1 MEFNLDTTIKELY
14 EHGVI
19 SVRTFNCLNTA
30 GYETLGIILDNIET
44 PIDLLKLPK
53 FGRKSYTEVD
63 TILNQ
68 MIREHKAV
76 VPEQKEAKFA
86 ALGETIIGIITD
98 AYNEVT
104 AGDTEVKAYLQAAYP
119 HPSDMHF
126 LVMGE
131 VENMLA
137 VVEDYSREEN
147 LEIRHSYKRFMEGV
161 LQEMENNQ
169 EALNNV
175 YIEYKR
181 KSMELSIRMENFT
194 YEQIAKYFLSPIA
207 SDYLERT
214 YQEQRSTALS
224 VRSNNFSDKFLP
236 HFADLIKYADEPLA
250 SYRNICP
257 GQSMMKTLTKI
268 FQFNQ
273 RFKCEFDRVA
283 LLSDDEIQTEFL
295 KRDYPFLMNRQRL
308 FVLDFIKEHN
318 HAPLFFLMYHY
329 LRLSENK
336 SDKIYCLANGIF
348 DGRCRTLNEIAEV
361 MNLSRERVRQII
373 DKKKVRAKTEK
384 NLTREGFEAQEIP
397 ILNDDGWD
405 SYNDFLEQ
413 PFIYERTEEYVKLKE
428 TERLPIDF
436 EVFAS
441 LVMLVADFKA
451 EDVEGHTILMN
462 NKYGDLKLTDC
473 FDTLFSIIDAKYSA
487 DTYVP
492 IDSVLFIVPEQLRP
506 AMKELVK
513 HITTEIYKVRITED
527 EKLYLPQNYIDI
539 AEELYD
545 ILSKKG
551 EPMHVEDIF
560 KEFKTRYPDHKYT
573 DPLQIK
579 SYLFRHKH
587 IKAVGKT
594 SCYALDSWEGVYFGS
609 IRDLLVDLLSDS
621 DIPLHIDNLYDGVTE
636 HYPNTTKA
644 SVAATMEDENLQR
657 FIEFEGS
664 YFGLTSKEYPAE
676 FVPAPSVQRYRFED
690 RFQMFKDFI
699 ETYRRFPSYNG
710 GDKEASLMR
719 WYYNVTTGV
728 LSMTDEQRAMLN
740 DALRQYDEVGIPRSA
755 TESEF
760 LLKCQD
766 VKDYIRQHHTLP
778 TNREVPELYAWLRR
792 SRDNYDS
799 YTDKRRQYM
808 TDLLNYV
815 LSFGFSI

>member
-1 MEFNLDTTIKELY
+1 MKFYLDTTIKELL
-14 EHGVI
+14 EQGVI
-19 SVRTFNCLNTA
+19 SVRTFNCLHTA
-30 GYETLGIILDNIET
+30 GYETLGIILDNIDS
-44 PIDLLKLPK
+44 PVDLLKLPK

-63 TILNQ
+63 YILNQ
-68 MIREHKAV
+68 MIREHMTS
-76 VPEQKEAKFA
+76 VPENKEARFA
-86 ALGETIIGIITD
+86 ALGESIIGIITN

-119 HPSDMHF
+119 KPCDLHE

-131 VENMLA
+131 LDNMLV
-137 VVEDYSREEN
+137 VVEEYTLSEN
-147 LEIRHSYKRFMEGV
+147 LEIRHSYKKYIELVLGKMEYA
-161 LQEMENNQ
+161 Q
-169 EALNNV
+169 EAENEI

-181 KSMELSIRMENFT
+181 KSLNLAIKMEDFS

-207 SDYLERT
+207 RDYLEKIYR
-214 YQEQRSTALS
+214 EKIESCLS
-224 VRSNNFSDKFLP
+224 VRSKNFAAKFLP
-236 HFADLIKYADEPLA
+236 HFSDLIKYAEEPLA

-257 GQSMMKTLTKI
+257 GQSMMKTLTEL

-273 RFKCEFDRVA
+273 KFKKEFDKFSK
-283 LLSDDEIQTEFL
+283 LTDDEIQTEFL
-295 KRDYPFLMNRQRL
+295 KRDYPYLISRQRQ
-308 FVLDFIKEHN
+308 FVFDFIKEKN
-318 HAPLFFLMYHY
+318 HVPLFYLMLQY
-329 LRLSENK
+329 LRLSESRSN
-336 SDKIYCLANGIF
+336 KIYCLFHGIF
-348 DGRCRTLNEIAEV
+348 DGRKRTLYEIADA
-361 MNLSRERVRQII
+361 MNLSRERVRQIVYGTI
-373 DKKKVRAKTEK
+373 EV
-384 NLTREGFEAQEIP
+384 QESD
-397 ILNDDGWD
+397 LANNDGWD
-405 SYNDFLEQ
+405 FYNELFDL
-413 PFIYERTEEYVKLKE
+413 PFIYEKTEGYI
-428 TERLPIDF
+428 RLREAEHLPDDF

-441 LVMLVADFKA
+441 LINLKADFKA
-451 EDVEGHTILMN
+451 ENVKDHTILLN
-462 NKYGDLKLTDC
+462 NKYSDLNFTDC
-473 FDTLFSIIDAKYSA
+473 LFTLFRIIDAKYST

-492 IDSVLFIVPEQLRP
+492 IDSVLFTVPEQLRP
-506 AMKELVK
+506 AIKELIK
-513 HITTEIYKVRITED
+513 YITTEIYKVQIKEN
-527 EKLYLPQNYIDI
+527 EKLYLPQNYIDVT
-539 AEELYD
+539 EELYN

-560 KEFKTRYPDHKYT
+560 KEFKTRYPDHKFT
-573 DPLQIK
+573 EPFQIK
-579 SYLFRHKH
+579 SYLFKHKH

-621 DIPLHIDNLYDGVTE
+621 DVPLHIDNLYDGVTE

-644 SVAATMEDENLQR
+644 SLAATMEDENFQR

-676 FVPAPSVQRYRFED
+676 YVPAPSVQRYRFED

-699 ETYRRFPSYNG
+699 AAYHRFPSYNG
-710 GDKEASLMR
+710 GDQEASLMR
-719 WYYNVTTGV
+719 WYYNVTTDV
-728 LSMTDEQRAMLN
+728 LTVTDEQRTMLN
-740 DALRQYDEVGIPRSA
+740 DALRRYDELGIPRYA

-778 TNREVPELYAWLRR
+778 TNREAPELYAWLRR

-815 LSFGFSI
+815 LSLGFSI

>member
-1 MEFNLDTTIKELY
+1 MEFNLDTTIKELH
-14 EHGVI
+14 ELGII
-19 SVRTFNCLNTA
+19 SVRTYNSLHYA
-30 GYETLGIILDNIET
+30 GMDTLGEILNNIET
-44 PIDLLKLPK
+44 PMDLLNIRN

-63 TILNQ
+63 AILNQ

-86 ALGETIIGIITD
+86 ALGESLIGIITD

-104 AGDTEVKAYLQAAYP
+104 AGETDVKAYLQAA
-119 HPSDMHF
+119 HPQPCDMHE
-126 LVMGE
+126 LVMGDLD
-131 VENMLA
+131 NMLV
-137 VVEDYSREEN
+137 VVEEYTLNEN
-147 LEIRHSYKRFMEGV
+147 LEIRHSYKEFIELVLNKMEYT
-161 LQEMENNQ
+161 Q
-169 EALNNV
+169 EAENAIYV
-175 YIEYKR
+175 EYKR
-181 KSMELSIRMENFT
+181 KSLNLAIKMENFS
-194 YEQIAKYFLSPIA
+194 YEQISKYFLSPIA
-207 SDYLERT
+207 RDYLEKT
-214 YQEQRSTALS
+214 YQAQLESSLS
-224 VRSNNFSDKFLP
+224 VRSKNFAAKFLP
-236 HFADLIKYADEPLA
+236 HFYDLIKYAEEPLA
-250 SYRNICP
+250 SYRSICP
-257 GQSMMKTLTKI
+257 GQSMMKTLTEL

-273 RFKCEFDRVA
+273 KFKREFDRVSK
-283 LLSDDEIQTEFL
+283 LSDDEIQTEFL
-295 KRDYPFLMNRQRL
+295 KRDYPYLVSRQRQ
-308 FVLDFIKEHN
+308 FVFDFIKENN
-318 HAPLFFLMYHY
+318 HAPLFFLMLQY

-336 SDKIYCLANGIF
+336 SNKIYCLLHGIF
-348 DGRCRTLNEIAEV
+348 DGKKRTYYEIADA
-361 MNLSRERVRQII
+361 MNLSRERVRQIVYGTI
-373 DKKKVRAKTEK
+373 EV
-384 NLTREGFEAQEIP
+384 QESA
-397 ILNDDGWD
+397 LASNDGWD
-405 SYNDFLEQ
+405 YYNELFDL
-413 PFIYERTEEYVKLKE
+413 PFIYERTEGYVRLKE
-428 TERLPIDF
+428 VEHLTADF

-441 LVMLVADFKA
+441 LVKLKANFKA

-462 NKYGDLKLTDC
+462 NKYSDLKLTDC
-473 FDTLFSIIDAKYSA
+473 LDTLYSIIDAKYSA

-492 IDSVLFIVPEQLRP
+492 IDSVLFTVPEQLRP

-513 HITTEIYKVRITED
+513 HITTEIYKVQITED

-545 ILSKKG
+545 ILDKKG
-551 EPMHVEDIF
+551 ELMHVEDIF
-560 KEFKTRYPDHKYT
+560 KEFKTRYPDHKFT

-579 SYLFRHKH
+579 SYLFKHKH

-636 HYPNTTKA
+636 HYPKTTKA
-644 SVAATMEDENLQR
+644 SIAATMEDENFQR

-676 FVPAPSVQRYRFED
+676 FVPASSVQRYSFED

-719 WYYNVTTGV
+719 WYYNVTTEV
-728 LSMTDEQRAMLN
+728 LSMTDEQRALFN
-740 DALRQYDEVGIPRSA
+740 DTLKRYDELGIPRYA

-778 TNREVPELYAWLRR
+778 TNREAPELYAWLRR

>member
-1 MEFNLDTTIKELY
+1 MEFNLDTTIKNLI
-14 EHGVI
+14 EHGFI
-19 SVRTFNCLNTA
+19 SVRTFNCLHTA
-30 GYETLGIILDNIET
+30 GYETLGIILDNIEN

-53 FGRKSYTEVD
+53 FGRKSYSEVD

-68 MIREHKAV
+68 MIREHDVTA
-76 VPEQKEAKFA
+76 PIDKEAKFA
-86 ALGETIIGIITD
+86 ALGETITGIITD
-98 AYNEVT
+98 AYNMVT
-104 AGDTEVKAYLQAAYP
+104 AGDTEVKAYLQAA
-119 HPSDMHF
+119 HPQPCDMHEF
-126 LVMGE
+126 VMGNLD
-131 VENMLA
+131 NMLV
-137 VVEDYSREEN
+137 VVEEYTLNEN
-147 LEIRHSYKRFMEGV
+147 LEIRHSYKEFIELVLNKMEYA
-161 LQEMENNQ
+161 QEAENAIYVEYKQKCLNLAIKMEN
-169 EALNNV
+169 
-175 YIEYKR
+175 Y
-181 KSMELSIRMENFT
+181 S
-194 YEQIAKYFLSPIA
+194 YEQISKYFLSPIA
-207 SDYLERT
+207 RDYLERL
-214 YQEQRSTALS
+214 YQARLESSLS
-224 VRSNNFSDKFLP
+224 VRSKKFAAKFIP

-257 GQSMMKTLTKI
+257 GQSMMKTLSEI

-273 RFKCEFDRVA
+273 KFKREFDRVSK
-283 LLSDDEIQTEFL
+283 LSDDEIQTESL
-295 KRDYPFLMNRQRL
+295 KCDYPFLMNKQRQ
-308 FVLDFIKEHN
+308 FVFDFIKEHN

-336 SDKIYCLANGIF
+336 SNKIYCLLHGIF
-348 DGRCRTLNEIAEV
+348 DGKKRTYNEIADA
-361 MNLSRERVRQII
+361 MNLSRERIRQIVFGTI
-373 DKKKVRAKTEK
+373 EV
-384 NLTREGFEAQEIP
+384 QESP
-397 ILNDDGWD
+397 LANNDGWEY
-405 SYNDFLEQ
+405 YNELFDL
-413 PFIYERTEEYVKLKE
+413 PFIYERTKGYVILKE
-428 TERLPIDF
+428 IEHFSADF
-436 EVFAS
+436 DVFAS
-441 LVMLVADFKA
+441 LVKLKADFKA

-462 NKYGDLKLTDC
+462 NKYSDLKLTDC
-473 FDTLFSIIDAKYSA
+473 LDTLFSIIDAKYST

-492 IDSVLFIVPEQLRP
+492 IDSVLFTVPEQLRP

-513 HITTEIYKVRITED
+513 NITTEIYKVQITED
-527 EKLYLPQNYIDI
+527 EKIYLPQNYIDI

-545 ILSKKG
+545 ILDKKG
-551 EPMHVEDIF
+551 EPMHVVDIF
-560 KEFKTRYPDHKYT
+560 KEFKTRYPDHKFT

-609 IRDLLVDLLSDS
+609 IRDLLVDLLSES
-621 DIPLHIDNLYDGVTE
+621 DVPLHIDNLYDGVTE

-657 FIEFEGS
+657 FVEFEGN
-664 YFGLTSKEYPAE
+664 YFGLTSKEYSSE
-676 FVPAPSVQRYRFED
+676 FVPASSVQRYSFED

-719 WYYNVTTGV
+719 WCYNVTTDI
-728 LSMTDEQRAMLN
+728 LSVTDEQRTMLN
-740 DALRQYDEVGIPRSA
+740 DTLRRYDELGIPRYA

-778 TNREVPELYAWLRR
+778 TYRDAPDLYAWLRR

>member
-1 MEFNLDTTIKELY
+1 MEFNLDTTIKELH
-14 EHGVI
+14 ELGII
-19 SVRTFNCLNTA
+19 SVRTYNRLHYA
-30 GYETLGIILDNIET
+30 GMDTLGEILNNIET
-44 PIDLLKLPK
+44 PMDLLNIRN

-63 TILNQ
+63 AILNQ

-104 AGDTEVKAYLQAAYP
+104 AGDTEVKAYLQAA
-119 HPSDMHF
+119 HPQPCDMHE
-126 LVMGE
+126 LVMGDLD
-131 VENMLA
+131 NMLV
-137 VVEDYSREEN
+137 VVEEYTLNEN
-147 LEIRHSYKRFMEGV
+147 LEIRHSYKEFIELVLNKMEYT
-161 LQEMENNQ
+161 Q
-169 EALNNV
+169 EAENAIYV
-175 YIEYKR
+175 EYKR
-181 KSMELSIRMENFT
+181 KSLNLAIKMENFS
-194 YEQIAKYFLSPIA
+194 YEQISKYFLSPIA
-207 SDYLERT
+207 RDYLEKT
-214 YQEQRSTALS
+214 YLAQLESSLS
-224 VRSNNFSDKFLP
+224 VRSKNFAAKFLP
-236 HFADLIKYADEPLA
+236 HFYDLIKYAEEPLA
-250 SYRNICP
+250 SYRSICP
-257 GQSMMKTLTKI
+257 GQSMMKTLTEL

-273 RFKCEFDRVA
+273 KFKREFDRVSK
-283 LLSDDEIQTEFL
+283 LSDDEIQTEFL
-295 KRDYPFLMNRQRL
+295 KRDYPYLVSRQRQ
-308 FVLDFIKEHN
+308 FVFDFIKENN
-318 HAPLFFLMYHY
+318 HAPLFFLMLQY

-336 SDKIYCLANGIF
+336 SNKIYCLLHGIF
-348 DGRCRTLNEIAEV
+348 DGKKRTYYEIADA
-361 MNLSRERVRQII
+361 MNLSRERVRQIVYGTI
-373 DKKKVRAKTEK
+373 EV
-384 NLTREGFEAQEIP
+384 QESA
-397 ILNDDGWD
+397 LASNDGWD
-405 SYNDFLEQ
+405 YYNELFDL
-413 PFIYERTEEYVKLKE
+413 PFIYERTEGYVRLKE
-428 TERLPIDF
+428 VEHLTADF

-441 LVMLVADFKA
+441 LVKLKANFKA

-462 NKYGDLKLTDC
+462 NKYSDLKLTDC
-473 FDTLFSIIDAKYSA
+473 LDTLYSIIDAKYSA

-492 IDSVLFIVPEQLRP
+492 IDSVLFTVPEQLRP

-513 HITTEIYKVRITED
+513 HITTEIYKVQITED

-545 ILSKKG
+545 ILDKKG

-560 KEFKTRYPDHKYT
+560 KEFKTRYPDHKFT

-579 SYLFRHKH
+579 SYLFKHKH

-594 SCYALDSWEGVYFGS
+594 SCYALDSWEGIYFGS

-636 HYPNTTKA
+636 HYPKTTKA
-644 SVAATMEDENLQR
+644 SIAATMEDENFQR

-676 FVPAPSVQRYRFED
+676 FVPASSVQRYSFED

-719 WYYNVTTGV
+719 WYYNVTTEV
-728 LSMTDEQRAMLN
+728 LSMTDEQRALFN
-740 DALRQYDEVGIPRSA
+740 DTLKRYDELGIPRYA

-778 TNREVPELYAWLRR
+778 TNREAPELYAWLRR

>member
-1 MEFNLDTTIKELY
+1 
-14 EHGVI
+14 
-19 SVRTFNCLNTA
+19 
-30 GYETLGIILDNIET
+30 
-44 PIDLLKLPK
+44 
-53 FGRKSYTEVD
+53 
-63 TILNQ
+63 
-68 MIREHKAV
+68 
-76 VPEQKEAKFA
+76 
-86 ALGETIIGIITD
+86 
-98 AYNEVT
+98 
-104 AGDTEVKAYLQAAYP
+104 
-119 HPSDMHF
+119 
-126 LVMGE
+126 
-131 VENMLA
+131 
-137 VVEDYSREEN
+137 
-147 LEIRHSYKRFMEGV
+147 
-161 LQEMENNQ
+161 
-169 EALNNV
+169 
-175 YIEYKR
+175 
-181 KSMELSIRMENFT
+181 
-194 YEQIAKYFLSPIA
+194 
-207 SDYLERT
+207 
-214 YQEQRSTALS
+214 
-224 VRSNNFSDKFLP
+224 
-236 HFADLIKYADEPLA
+236 
-250 SYRNICP
+250 
-257 GQSMMKTLTKI
+257 MKTLTEI

-273 RFKCEFDRVA
+273 KFRREFDRVSK
-283 LLSDDEIQTEFL
+283 LSDDEIQTEFL
-295 KRDYPFLMNRQRL
+295 KRDYPYLVSRQRQ
-308 FVLDFIKEHN
+308 FVFDFIKEHN

-336 SDKIYCLANGIF
+336 SNKIYCLLHGIF
-348 DGRCRTLNEIAEV
+348 DGKKRTYYEIADA
-361 MNLSRERVRQII
+361 MNLSRERVRQIVYGTI
-373 DKKKVRAKTEK
+373 EV
-384 NLTREGFEAQEIP
+384 QESA
-397 ILNDDGWD
+397 LANNDGWD
-405 SYNDFLEQ
+405 YYNELFDL
-413 PFIYERTEEYVKLKE
+413 PFIYERTEGYVRLKE
-428 TERLPIDF
+428 VEHLPADF

-441 LVMLVADFKA
+441 LVKLRADFKA

-462 NKYGDLKLTDC
+462 NKYSDLKLTDC
-473 FDTLFSIIDAKYSA
+473 LDTLFSIIDAKYSA

-492 IDSVLFIVPEQLRP
+492 IDSVLFTVPEQLRP

-513 HITTEIYKVRITED
+513 HITTEIYKVQITED

-545 ILSKKG
+545 ILAKKG

-560 KEFKTRYPDHKYT
+560 KEFKTRYPDHKFT

-579 SYLFRHKH
+579 SYLFKHKH

-621 DIPLHIDNLYDGVTE
+621 DVPLHIDNLYDGVTE

-644 SVAATMEDENLQR
+644 SVAATMEDENFQR

-676 FVPAPSVQRYRFED
+676 FVPASSVQRYSFED

-728 LSMTDEQRAMLN
+728 LSMTDEQRTMLN
-740 DALRQYDEVGIPRSA
+740 DALRRYDELGIPRYA

-778 TNREVPELYAWLRR
+778 TNREAPELYAWLRR

>member
-1 MEFNLDTTIKELY
+1 MEFNLDTTIKELH
-14 EHGVI
+14 ELGII
-19 SVRTFNCLNTA
+19 SVRTYNSLHYA
-30 GYETLGIILDNIET
+30 GMDTLGEILNNIET
-44 PIDLLKLPK
+44 PMDLLNIRN

-63 TILNQ
+63 AILNQ

-104 AGDTEVKAYLQAAYP
+104 AGDTEVKAYLQAA
-119 HPSDMHF
+119 HPLPCDMHE
-126 LVMGE
+126 LVMGDLD
-131 VENMLA
+131 NMLV
-137 VVEDYSREEN
+137 VVEEYTLNEN
-147 LEIRHSYKRFMEGV
+147 LEIRHSYKEFIELVLNKMEYT
-161 LQEMENNQ
+161 Q
-169 EALNNV
+169 EAENAIYV
-175 YIEYKR
+175 EYKR
-181 KSMELSIRMENFT
+181 KSLNLAIKMENFS
-194 YEQIAKYFLSPIA
+194 YEQISKYFLSPIA
-207 SDYLERT
+207 RDYLEKT
-214 YQEQRSTALS
+214 YLAQLESSLS
-224 VRSNNFSDKFLP
+224 VRSKNFAAKFLP
-236 HFADLIKYADEPLA
+236 HFYDLIKYAEEPLA
-250 SYRNICP
+250 SYRSICP
-257 GQSMMKTLTKI
+257 GQSMMKTLTEL

-273 RFKCEFDRVA
+273 KFKREFDRVSK
-283 LLSDDEIQTEFL
+283 LSDDEIQTEFL
-295 KRDYPFLMNRQRL
+295 KRDYPYLVSRQRQ
-308 FVLDFIKEHN
+308 FVFDFIKENN
-318 HAPLFFLMYHY
+318 HAPLFFLMLQY

-336 SDKIYCLANGIF
+336 SNKIYCLLHGIF
-348 DGRCRTLNEIAEV
+348 DGKKRTYYEIADA
-361 MNLSRERVRQII
+361 MNLSRERVRQIVYGTI
-373 DKKKVRAKTEK
+373 EV
-384 NLTREGFEAQEIP
+384 QESA
-397 ILNDDGWD
+397 LASNDGWD
-405 SYNDFLEQ
+405 YYNELFDL
-413 PFIYERTEEYVKLKE
+413 PFIYERTEGYVRLKE
-428 TERLPIDF
+428 VEHLTADF

-441 LVMLVADFKA
+441 LVKLKANFKA

-462 NKYGDLKLTDC
+462 NKYSDLKLTDC
-473 FDTLFSIIDAKYSA
+473 LDTLYSIIDAKYSA

-492 IDSVLFIVPEQLRP
+492 IDSVLFTVPEQLRP
-506 AMKELVK
+506 VMKELVK
-513 HITTEIYKVRITED
+513 HITTEIYKVQITED

-545 ILSKKG
+545 ILDKKG

-560 KEFKTRYPDHKYT
+560 KEFKTRYPDHKFT

-579 SYLFRHKH
+579 SYLFKHKH

-636 HYPNTTKA
+636 HYPKTTKA
-644 SVAATMEDENLQR
+644 SIAATMEDENFQR

-676 FVPAPSVQRYRFED
+676 FVPASSVQRYSFED

-719 WYYNVTTGV
+719 WYYNVTTEV
-728 LSMTDEQRAMLN
+728 LSMTDEQRALFN
-740 DALRQYDEVGIPRSA
+740 DTLKRYDELGIPRYA

-778 TNREVPELYAWLRR
+778 TNREAPELYAWLRR

>member
-1 MEFNLDTTIKELY
+1 MKFYLDTTIKELL
-14 EHGVI
+14 EQGVI
-19 SVRTFNCLNTA
+19 SVRTFNCLHTA
-30 GYETLGIILDNIET
+30 GYETLGIILDNIDS
-44 PIDLLKLPK
+44 PVDLLKLPK

-63 TILNQ
+63 YILNQ
-68 MIREHKAV
+68 MIREHMTS
-76 VPEQKEAKFA
+76 VPENKEARFA
-86 ALGETIIGIITD
+86 ALGESIIGIITN

-119 HPSDMHF
+119 KPCDLHE

-131 VENMLA
+131 LDNMLV
-137 VVEDYSREEN
+137 VVEEYTLSEN
-147 LEIRHSYKRFMEGV
+147 LEIRHSYKKYIELVLGKMEYA
-161 LQEMENNQ
+161 Q
-169 EALNNV
+169 EAENEI

-181 KSMELSIRMENFT
+181 KSLNLAIKMEDFS

-207 SDYLERT
+207 RDYLEKIYR
-214 YQEQRSTALS
+214 EKIESCLS
-224 VRSNNFSDKFLP
+224 VRSKNFAAKFLP
-236 HFADLIKYADEPLA
+236 HFSDLIKYAEEPLA

-257 GQSMMKTLTKI
+257 GQSMMKTLTEL

-273 RFKCEFDRVA
+273 KFKKEFDKFSK
-283 LLSDDEIQTEFL
+283 LTDDEIQTEFL
-295 KRDYPFLMNRQRL
+295 KRDYPYLISRQRQ
-308 FVLDFIKEHN
+308 FVFDFIKEKN
-318 HAPLFFLMYHY
+318 HVPLFYLMLQY
-329 LRLSENK
+329 LRLSESRSN
-336 SDKIYCLANGIF
+336 KIYCLFHGIF
-348 DGRCRTLNEIAEV
+348 DGRKRTLYEIADA
-361 MNLSRERVRQII
+361 MNLSRERVRQIVYGTI
-373 DKKKVRAKTEK
+373 EV
-384 NLTREGFEAQEIP
+384 QESD
-397 ILNDDGWD
+397 LANNDGWD
-405 SYNDFLEQ
+405 FYNELFDL
-413 PFIYERTEEYVKLKE
+413 PFIYEKTEGYI
-428 TERLPIDF
+428 RLREAEHLPDDF

-441 LVMLVADFKA
+441 LVNLKADFKA
-451 EDVEGHTILMN
+451 ENVKDHTILLN
-462 NKYGDLKLTDC
+462 NKYSDLNFTDC
-473 FDTLFSIIDAKYSA
+473 LFTLFRIIDAKYST

-492 IDSVLFIVPEQLRP
+492 IDSVLFTVPEQLRP
-506 AMKELVK
+506 AIKELIK
-513 HITTEIYKVRITED
+513 YITTEIYKVQITEN
-527 EKLYLPQNYIDI
+527 EKLYLPQNYIDVT
-539 AEELYD
+539 EELYN

-560 KEFKTRYPDHKYT
+560 KEFKTRYPDHKFT
-573 DPLQIK
+573 EPFQIK
-579 SYLFRHKH
+579 SYLFKHKH

-621 DIPLHIDNLYDGVTE
+621 DVPLHIDNLYDGVTE

-644 SVAATMEDENLQR
+644 SLAATMEDENFQR

-676 FVPAPSVQRYRFED
+676 YVPAPSVQRYRFED

-699 ETYRRFPSYNG
+699 AAYHRFPSYNG
-710 GDKEASLMR
+710 GDQEASLMR
-719 WYYNVTTGV
+719 WYYNVTTDV
-728 LSMTDEQRAMLN
+728 LTVTDEQRTMLN
-740 DALRQYDEVGIPRSA
+740 DALRRYDELGIPRYA

-778 TNREVPELYAWLRR
+778 TNREAPELYAWLRR

-815 LSFGFSI
+815 LSLGFSI

>member
-1 MEFNLDTTIKELY
+1 MEFNLDTTIKELH
-14 EHGVI
+14 ELGII
-19 SVRTFNCLNTA
+19 SVRTYNSLHYA
-30 GYETLGIILDNIET
+30 GMETLGEILDNIET
-44 PIDLLKLPK
+44 PMDLLNLRN

-63 TILNQ
+63 AILNQ

-98 AYNEVT
+98 AYNVVT
-104 AGDTEVKAYLQAAYP
+104 AGDTEVKAYLQAA
-119 HPSDMHF
+119 HPQPCDMHE
-126 LVMGE
+126 LVMGDLD
-131 VENMLA
+131 NMLV
-137 VVEDYSREEN
+137 VVEEYTLNEN
-147 LEIRHSYKRFMEGV
+147 LEIRHSYKEFIELVLNKMEYA
-161 LQEMENNQ
+161 QKAEN
-169 EALNNV
+169 AIYV
-175 YIEYKR
+175 EYKR
-181 KSMELSIRMENFT
+181 KSLNLAIKMENFS
-194 YEQIAKYFLSPIA
+194 YEQISKYFLSPIA
-207 SDYLERT
+207 RDYLEKS
-214 YQEQRSTALS
+214 YQAQLESSLS
-224 VRSNNFSDKFLP
+224 VRSKNFAAKFIP
-236 HFADLIKYADEPLA
+236 HFDDLIKYADEPLA

-257 GQSMMKTLTKI
+257 GQSMMKTLTEI

-273 RFKCEFDRVA
+273 KFKREFDRVSK
-283 LLSDDEIQTEFL
+283 LSDDEIQTEFL
-295 KRDYPFLMNRQRL
+295 KRDYPFLMNRQRQ
-308 FVLDFIKEHN
+308 FVFDFIKEHD

-329 LRLSENK
+329 LRLSENR
-336 SDKIYCLANGIF
+336 SNKIYCLLHGIF
-348 DGRCRTLNEIAEV
+348 DGKKRTYYEIADA
-361 MNLSRERVRQII
+361 MNLSRERVRQIVYGTI
-373 DKKKVRAKTEK
+373 EV
-384 NLTREGFEAQEIP
+384 QESA
-397 ILNDDGWD
+397 LANNDGWD
-405 SYNDFLEQ
+405 YYNGLFDL
-413 PFIYERTEEYVKLKE
+413 PFIYEKTEGYVRLKE
-428 TERLPIDF
+428 VEHLPADF

-441 LVMLVADFKA
+441 LVKLKADFKA

-462 NKYGDLKLTDC
+462 NKYSDLKLTDC
-473 FDTLFSIIDAKYSA
+473 LDTLFSIIDAKYSV
-487 DTYVP
+487 DTYVSL
-492 IDSVLFIVPEQLRP
+492 DSVLFTVPEQLRP
-506 AMKELVK
+506 AMKVFIK
-513 HITTEIYKVRITED
+513 HITTEIYNVQITED

-545 ILSKKG
+545 ILDKKG

-560 KEFKTRYPDHKYT
+560 KEFKTRYPDHKFT

-579 SYLFRHKH
+579 SYLFKHKH

-621 DIPLHIDNLYDGVTE
+621 DVPLHIDNLYDGVTE

-644 SVAATMEDENLQR
+644 SVAATMEDENFQR
-657 FIEFEGS
+657 FVEFEGS
-664 YFGLTSKEYPAE
+664 YFGLTSKEYPTE
-676 FVPAPSVQRYRFED
+676 FVPASSVQRYSFED

-699 ETYRRFPSYNG
+699 ETYHRFPSYNG
-710 GDKEASLMR
+710 GGNESSLMR

-728 LSMTDEQRAMLN
+728 LSMTDEQRTMFN
-740 DALRQYDEVGIPRSA
+740 DTLKRYDELGIPRYA

-766 VKDYIRQHHTLP
+766 VKDYIRQHHALP
-778 TNREVPELYAWLRR
+778 TNREAPELYAWLRR

>member
-1 MEFNLDTTIKELY
+1 MEFNLDTTIKELL
-14 EHGVI
+14 EHNII

-44 PIDLLKLPK
+44 PVDLLKLPK

-76 VPEQKEAKFA
+76 VPGQKEARFA
-86 ALGETIIGIITD
+86 ALGEKVIGIITD
-98 AYNEVT
+98 AYKEVT

-119 HPSDMHF
+119 QPCDMHE

-131 VENMLA
+131 IDNMLV
-137 VVEDYSREEN
+137 VVEEYTLNEN
-147 LEIRHSYKRFMEGV
+147 IEIRHSYKKYIELVLGKMEYA
-161 LQEMENNQ
+161 Q
-169 EALNNV
+169 EAENAIYV
-175 YIEYKR
+175 EYKR
-181 KSMELSIRMENFT
+181 KSLNLAIKMEIFS
-194 YEQIAKYFLSPIA
+194 YEQISKYFLSPITR
-207 SDYLERT
+207 DYLEKT
-214 YQEQRSTALS
+214 YQEQLESSLS
-224 VRSNNFSDKFLP
+224 VRSKNFAARFLP
-236 HFADLIKYADEPLA
+236 HFSDLIKYAEEPLA
-250 SYRNICP
+250 SYRSICP
-257 GQSMMKTLTKI
+257 GQSMMKTLTEI

-273 RFKCEFDRVA
+273 RFRREFDRVSK
-283 LLSDDEIQTEFL
+283 LSDDEIQTEFL
-295 KRDYPFLMNRQRL
+295 KHDYPYLVSRQRQ
-308 FVLDFIKEHN
+308 FVFDFIKENN
-318 HAPLFFLMYHY
+318 HAPLFFLMLQY
-329 LRLSENK
+329 LRLSENR
-336 SDKIYCLANGIF
+336 SNKIYCLLHGIF
-348 DGRCRTLNEIAEV
+348 DGKKRTYYEIADA
-361 MNLSRERVRQII
+361 MNLSRERVRQIVYGTI
-373 DKKKVRAKTEK
+373 EV
-384 NLTREGFEAQEIP
+384 QESA
-397 ILNDDGWD
+397 LANNDGWD
-405 SYNDFLEQ
+405 YYNELFDL
-413 PFIYERTEEYVKLKE
+413 PFIYERTEGYVRLKE
-428 TERLPIDF
+428 VEHLPADF

-441 LVMLVADFKA
+441 LVKLKADFKA

-462 NKYGDLKLTDC
+462 NKYSDLKLIDC
-473 FDTLFSIIDAKYSA
+473 LDTLFSIIDAKYSA

-492 IDSVLFIVPEQLRP
+492 IDCVLFTVPEHLRP

-513 HITTEIYKVRITED
+513 YITTEIYKVQITED

-545 ILSKKG
+545 ILAKKG

-560 KEFKTRYPDHKYT
+560 KEFKTRYPDHKFT

-579 SYLFRHKH
+579 SYLFKHKH

-621 DIPLHIDNLYDGVTE
+621 DVPLHIDNLYDGVTE

-644 SVAATMEDENLQR
+644 SVAATMEDENFQR

-664 YFGLTSKEYPAE
+664 YFGLTSKDYSAE
-676 FVPAPSVQRYRFED
+676 FVPASSVQRYSFED

-728 LSMTDEQRAMLN
+728 LSMTDEQRTMLN
-740 DALRQYDEVGIPRSA
+740 DALRRYDELGIPRYA

-778 TNREVPELYAWLRR
+778 TNKEAPELYAWLRR

-799 YTDKRRQYM
+799 FTDKRRQYL

>member
-1 MEFNLDTTIKELY
+1 MEFNLDTTIKELH
-14 EHGVI
+14 ELGII
-19 SVRTFNCLNTA
+19 SVRTYNSLHYA
-30 GYETLGIILDNIET
+30 GMDTLGEILNNIET
-44 PIDLLKLPK
+44 PMDLLNIRN

-63 TILNQ
+63 AILNQ

-104 AGDTEVKAYLQAAYP
+104 AGDTEVKAYLQAA
-119 HPSDMHF
+119 HPQPCDMHE
-126 LVMGE
+126 LVMGDLD
-131 VENMLA
+131 NMLV
-137 VVEDYSREEN
+137 VVEEYTLNEN
-147 LEIRHSYKRFMEGV
+147 LEIRHSYKEFIELVLNKMEYT
-161 LQEMENNQ
+161 Q
-169 EALNNV
+169 EAENAIYV
-175 YIEYKR
+175 EYKR
-181 KSMELSIRMENFT
+181 KSLNLAIKMENFS
-194 YEQIAKYFLSPIA
+194 YEQISKYFLSPIA
-207 SDYLERT
+207 RDYLEKT
-214 YQEQRSTALS
+214 YQALLESSLS
-224 VRSNNFSDKFLP
+224 VRSKNFAAKFLP
-236 HFADLIKYADEPLA
+236 HFYDLIKYAEEPLA
-250 SYRNICP
+250 SYRSICP
-257 GQSMMKTLTKI
+257 GQSMMKTLTEL

-273 RFKCEFDRVA
+273 KFKREFDRVSK
-283 LLSDDEIQTEFL
+283 LSDDEIQTEFL
-295 KRDYPFLMNRQRL
+295 KRDYPYLVSRQRQ
-308 FVLDFIKEHN
+308 FVFDFIKENN
-318 HAPLFFLMYHY
+318 HAPLFFLMLQY

-336 SDKIYCLANGIF
+336 SNKIYCLLHGIF
-348 DGRCRTLNEIAEV
+348 DGKKRTYYEIADA
-361 MNLSRERVRQII
+361 MNLSRERVRQIVYGTI
-373 DKKKVRAKTEK
+373 EV
-384 NLTREGFEAQEIP
+384 QESA
-397 ILNDDGWD
+397 LASNDGWD
-405 SYNDFLEQ
+405 YYNELFDL
-413 PFIYERTEEYVKLKE
+413 PFIYERTEGYVRLKE
-428 TERLPIDF
+428 VEHLTADF

-441 LVMLVADFKA
+441 LVKLKANFKA

-462 NKYGDLKLTDC
+462 NKYSDLKLTDC
-473 FDTLFSIIDAKYSA
+473 LDTLYSIIDAKYSA

-492 IDSVLFIVPEQLRP
+492 IDSVLFTVPEQLRP

-513 HITTEIYKVRITED
+513 HITTEIYKVQITED

-545 ILSKKG
+545 ILDKKG

-560 KEFKTRYPDHKYT
+560 KEFKTRYPDHKFT

-579 SYLFRHKH
+579 SYLFKHKH

-636 HYPNTTKA
+636 HYPKTTKA
-644 SVAATMEDENLQR
+644 SIAATMEDENFQR

-676 FVPAPSVQRYRFED
+676 FVPASSVQRYSFED

-719 WYYNVTTGV
+719 WYYNVTTEV
-728 LSMTDEQRAMLN
+728 LSMTDEQRALFN
-740 DALRQYDEVGIPRSA
+740 DTLKRYDELGIPRYA

-778 TNREVPELYAWLRR
+778 TNREAPELYAWLRR